1 MGKRKER
8 PDGIVLYQQS
18 LQTLALL
25 PDEQAGKAVK
35 AAVAYFMTGEAPDEA
50 PTMEYLAF
58 SILKVDIDA
67 ALTRFSTKC
76 EQNRKNRN
84 GGDQSSPVVT
94 DGDQNRNEQNL
105 SELNLSESEQS
116 RVEQNKGAA
125 QPPTAPARDTDG
137 IICISDEDFEKLQTE
152 LGQGELD
159 RIVSYLGR
167 YCLETGKRYANWPAI
182 IRRASKEGWGI
193 KPSGGSTTP
202 GSFQPTQERI
212 EQHNAWIDDFLEEQK
227 KQQEGKSRW
236 NLEAIEL

>member
-1 MGKRKER
+1 MSKRKER

-25 PDEQAGKAVK
+25 PDEAAGRAIK
-35 AAVAYFMTGEAPDEA
+35 AAVAYFTTGAEMEAGQ
-50 PTMEYLAF
+50 TMEYLAF

-67 ALTRFSTKC
+67 ARDRFIAKC

-84 GGDQSSPVVT
+84 GGDQPSPVVT
-94 DGDQNRNEQNL
+94 SGDQNRNEQNL

-193 KPSGGSTTP
+193 KLSGSSTTP

-212 EQHNAWIDDFLEEQK
+212 QRNNDWLDAFLAEQQK
-227 KQQEGKSRW
+227 KEADDRW
-236 NLEAIEL
+236 NLEAIRL